1 VLRLEDA
8 WIWDSWIADDGER
21 YHLFFLKAP
30 RALEDAGLRHT
41 AATIGHASSLD
52 LVDWDVHADALL
64 PDAKRWDDVA
74 LWTGS
79 AVRGDDG
86 TWRMYYTALSS
97 DPGHGV
103 KDQRIGLAE
112 SRDLRSWQRVG
123 DRPLVAPDP
132 RWYRTIDGTHSET
145 WRDPFVFADPEG
157 DGWHMLITARHPDAP
172 RRSDGVLA
180 HARSADLATWELQPP
195 LTEPAGFGQIE
206 VPQVRVVDGRHV
218 LVFTCHP
225 EEQSAGQIERF
236 GPHSTW
242 SVLGD
247 HPLGPWDIDAARPF
261 EAAPKLFAAPLV
273 QQRDGTWAFVGFL
286 NQEPEGILSFE
297 ILDPIPVGLRD
308 GALQGL

>member
-1 VLRLEDA
+1 
-8 WIWDSWIADDGER
+8 
-21 YHLFFLKAP
+21 
-30 RALEDAGLRHT
+30 
-41 AATIGHASSLD
+41 
-52 LVDWDVHADALL
+52 
-64 PDAKRWDDVA
+64 
-74 LWTGS
+74 
-79 AVRGDDG
+79 
-86 TWRMYYTALSS
+86 MYYTALST

-112 SRDLRSWQRVG
+112 SDDLTTWQRVG
-123 DRPLVAPDP
+123 DRPLIEPDP

-145 WRDPFVFADPEG
+145 WRDPFVFADPDG

-172 RRSDGVLA
+172 RLSDGVLA
-180 HARSADLATWELQPP
+180 HARSADLTSWELQPP

-206 VPQVRVVDGRHV
+206 VPQVRIVDGRHV

-247 HPLGPWDIDAARPF
+247 HPLGPWDIDAALPF